1 MLQKS
6 KIIEPFTNHG
16 VSVDDI
22 AHVSGLLD
30 WIFWASLLSSIRY
43 SFCIFS
49 NEQVYFLKIRLYF
62 N

>member
-30 WIFWASLLSSIRY
+30 WIFWASLLNSISIHSMY
-43 SFCIFS
+43 FQMNKFI
-49 NEQVYFLKIRLYF
+49 FLKI
-62 N
+62 